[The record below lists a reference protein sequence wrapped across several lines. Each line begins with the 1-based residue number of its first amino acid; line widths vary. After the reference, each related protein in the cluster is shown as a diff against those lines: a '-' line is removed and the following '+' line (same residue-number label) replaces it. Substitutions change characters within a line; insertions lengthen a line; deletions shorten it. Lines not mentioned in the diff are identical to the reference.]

1 MVHPVTKVRS
11 RRKAL
16 ATLFQLLDEELAGK
30 EGIHM
35 AVLHVAAPEEAA
47 RLAEQ
52 LVERFH
58 PVEMLHTECGPVV
71 GTHAGPGT
79 VGVVHYSE

>member
-1 MVHPVTKVRS
+1 MTKVRS

-16 ATLFQLLDEELAGK
+16 ATLVQLLDEELAGK
-30 EGIHM
+30 ERIQM
-35 AVLHVAAPEEAA
+35 AVLHVAAPEEAD

-52 LVERFH
+52 LVDRYH
-58 PVEMLHTECGPVV
+58 PAEMIHTECGPVV

-79 VGVVHYSE
+79 LGVAFYAE